1 MNNKKVV
8 MSSVALLVIAGISVV
23 MVVSFKPSPVS
34 AKTLPLIQCLSALG
48 EEAYINEP
56 IRPIPLSLPLDNN
69 KVALG
74 EKLFNEPKLSHD
86 DTISCAY
93 CHNLSLGGTDGKV
106 HSLGSDGSAAEV
118 NTPTVFNSGL
128 NYRQFW
134 NGRAATLEDQIEGPT
149 HNPREMNSSWPEI
162 TGKLGKDPAYVS
174 AFFKLYPDL
183 GIHEYSIKDAI
194 ATFECSLTTPNSR
207 FDKFLRGD
215 ANAINAD
222 EKQGYQLFKSY
233 GCTSCHQGTNV
244 GGNMYQTFGVMAD
257 YFSDRG
263 NEVQA
268 DLGRFNITGDE
279 KDRHK
284 FRVPSLRL
292 VVLTPPYF
300 HDGTADT
307 LDKAID
313 VMAKYQL
320 GRTIPMADKQLI
332 IKFLGTLPGEYKG
345 VPLL

>member
-23 MVVSFKPSPVS
+23 IVMSLKPSAAS
-34 AKTLPLIQCLSALG
+34 ANIPPLTQCLSGLG
-48 EEAYINEP
+48 EEAYTNEP
-56 IRPIPLSLPLDNN
+56 IRPIPLSMPLDKN

-74 EKLFNEPKLSHD
+74 EKLFYESRLSHD
-86 DTISCAY
+86 NDISCAY
-93 CHNLSLGGTDGKV
+93 CHDLGLGGTDHKV
-106 HSLGSDGSAAEV
+106 HSLGSGGSANEV
-118 NTPTVFNSGL
+118 NTPTVFNSSL

-134 NGRAATLEDQIEGPT
+134 DGRAATLEDQLDGPT
-149 HNPREMNSSWPEI
+149 HHLKEMSSSWPEI
-162 TGKLGKDPAYVS
+162 IGKLGKDPAYAA
-174 AFFKLYPDL
+174 AFAALYPDL
-183 GIHEYSIKDAI
+183 GIHEHSIKDAI

-215 ANAINAD
+215 PDAITAE

-257 YFSDRG
+257 YFAERG
-263 NEVQA
+263 NETKA
-268 DLGRFNITGDE
+268 DLGRFNVTGEE
-279 KDRHK
+279 KDVHQ

-300 HDGTADT
+300 HDGSADS
-307 LDKAID
+307 LIKAID
-313 VMAKYQL
+313 GMAKYQL
-320 GRTIPMADKQLI
+320 GRTIPPKDKRLI